1 MFTAALFTIHNSQD
15 MEKNSLVEQI
25 KEMWLYIC
33 NGYYSV
39 MRMKESLLF
48 VKTQMEFEGILLNE
62 ISQTEKDCMLSIKKS
77 NSNFYKRV
85 KERLP
90 GAEVWEKLA
99 RLFTYKMNNMKV

>member
-1 MFTAALFTIHNSQD
+1 MDAGDVVHAYNEILFIH
-15 MEKNSLVEQI
+15 ER
-25 KEMWLYIC
+25 KEVLP
-33 NGYYSV
+33 
-39 MRMKESLLF
+39 F
-48 VKTQMEFEGILLNE
+48 VRTWVNLGVTMLNE